1 RLFLF
6 MSSAPQRDTVSPERT
21 ESNQVQGLS
30 YNGADLHGGGFGG
43 SPKCDSNDDDSS
55 EILQEDTAGASMHFI
70 NTRVAPPPPPP
81 PESRPTPFRR
91 KGLDD
96 DNDVDR
102 VHSEEPS
109 TGDLYTASSDVTF
122 RTPLGS
128 SWSPSDTS
136 YLSIVS
142 PVGSRERRDG
152 GVSPPVQRVRID
164 SLVGG
169 DPVDT
174 NADAEE
180 ETWLHKVNSNS
191 RRLFSRH
198 NNKSAA
204 EVKVMA
210 ARIDGLQREIR
221 ELRKELEESRTKILD
236 MEERQEAFWQ
246 EDVYDIVN
254 NISS

>member
-1 RLFLF
+1 
-6 MSSAPQRDTVSPERT
+6 
-21 ESNQVQGLS
+21 
-30 YNGADLHGGGFGG
+30 
-43 SPKCDSNDDDSS
+43 
-55 EILQEDTAGASMHFI
+55 
-70 NTRVAPPPPPP
+70 

-102 VHSEEPS
+102 VHSGEPS
-109 TGDLYTASSDVTF
+109 TDDLHTASSDVTF

-136 YLSIVS
+136 YLSIAS

-152 GVSPPVQRVRID
+152 GVSPPVQMIRID

-180 ETWLHKVNSNS
+180 ETWLRKVNSNS

-198 NNKSAA
+198 NNKSAT

-221 ELRKELEESRTKILD
+221 ELRRELEESRTKILD

-254 NISS
+254 NISSVSSTPPSSASSPYRGKEDDASPKQQDVATETEDIPDGSESSSFYTAVSSGSDIEA

>member
-1 RLFLF
+1 MPTIVDNQRVPIGLNPAQRNKVLSESSSTYGHDTPYSRVITDKSVRFLYGSNF
-6 MSSAPQRDTVSPERT
+6 RFDEGGTVSLEPSSPSRT
-21 ESNQVQGLS
+21 
-30 YNGADLHGGGFGG
+30 
-43 SPKCDSNDDDSS
+43 P
-55 EILQEDTAGASMHFI
+55 
-70 NTRVAPPPPPP
+70 VA
-81 PESRPTPFRR
+81 
-91 KGLDD
+91 
-96 DNDVDR
+96 
-102 VHSEEPS
+102 PS

-136 YLSIVS
+136 YLSIAS

-152 GVSPPVQRVRID
+152 GVSPPVQRIRID

-180 ETWLHKVNSNS
+180 ETWL
-191 RRLFSRH
+191 R
-198 NNKSAA
+198 KSAA

-254 NISS
+254 NISSVSSTPPFFGVKPLP